1 MENKVKYEFIKNGT
15 DNWTLKYKDNSID
28 FHSNVEIIKDL
39 QDVYRIARRR
49 MIKDLAKDGMT
60 IQDLVV
66 VHENGSKT
74 IEDRS
79 NVDEYEKDYINQVQ
93 TEIFNNVC
101 LKLFNKDYITLA
113 TEIGLEN
120 DEEAKKLGEDIGRV
134 IRGETPRR

>member
-1 MENKVKYEFIKNGT
+1 MEDKVKYEFIKNGV
-15 DNWTLKYKDNSID
+15 DDWTLKYKDKSID
-28 FHSNVEIIKDL
+28 FHSNVEIVNDL
-39 QDVYRIARRR
+39 QDIPRIARRR

-66 VHENGSKT
+66 VHEDGNKT

-93 TEIFNNVC
+93 TEIFNNTCV
-101 LKLFNKDYITLA
+101 KLFNMDYVKLA

-120 DEEAKKLGEDIGRV
+120 NDEARKLGEDIGRV
-134 IRGETPRR
+134 IRGETPR